1 MVIVIVTGE
10 GICACGRAQPRPSL
24 VPRSALPRQQPR
36 PSPMTAHRGWYQ
48 RGCSSSVGAV
58 VAWVVAAAAYSKGG
72 RRQGAGE
79 GALARVRVW
88 VRPGPTGVL
97 CCLGRVGARLSAAPV
112 AWGVG
117 SAGGGCHLCWAADGG
132 AKTDHAVVGQGRGTH
147 RHHTHALA
155 NPACDDM
162 RCMAQWGG
170 PVRGS
175 GKGVTPTSAPGEF
188 RTQTKTPSFPP
199 ANAVGGAAT
208 PGDSPWD
215 GVTTGAGPPPASS
228 ACTSLLVTPSMA
240 YPPTAST
247 SHTIE
252 GAQDVTASS
261 HTASTVSKRPEAAS
275 RGPKVASWAG
285 TRTTQPGCSENSNW
299 VSGQGAHAQGPRGG
313 GGARDRTFHGARCAA
328 KRLACTCRPLAS
340 GTASQAERAPT
351 SAVPPLVPAGTSGP

>member
-162 RCMAQWGG
+162 RCMAQGGG

-175 GKGVTPTSAPGEF
+175 GK
-188 RTQTKTPSFPP
+188 R
-199 ANAVGGAAT
+199 
-208 PGDSPWD
+208 GDPHL
-215 GVTTGAGPPPASS
+215 
-228 ACTSLLVTPSMA
+228 CTWR
-240 YPPTAST
+240 
-247 SHTIE
+247 
-252 GAQDVTASS
+252 
-261 HTASTVSKRPEAAS
+261 VSN
-275 RGPKVASWAG
+275 
-285 TRTTQPGCSENSNW
+285 TNENSKL
-299 VSGQGAHAQGPRGG
+299 SPCERGG
-313 GGARDRTFHGARCAA
+313 GRCHAWGLTMGWRDNGRRPTPRQQRLHLLAGDPKHG
-328 KRLACTCRPLAS
+328 
-340 GTASQAERAPT
+340 
-351 SAVPPLVPAGTSGP
+351 VPAHRLHQPHH